1 MRTFTLGLLMGSLFS
16 IGASAAA
23 LEPGTALLDAAA
35 RRQLVAIAPDASGEI
50 AAFPLGTGVSG
61 PIRFR
66 RVEIYAPDARIY
78 RVDADGVHEVPRS
91 ERIHLIGVSADGAT
105 RVGLSFDPDASAAP
119 VGSGQGPAGAF
130 VLTAQRQGADWLLT
144 AMVPEAA
151 LPEGV
156 TPQFTPNTDTAV
168 APDYVAPVLDLSGAI
183 AVPAGAGYASMA
195 VVAVDTDTEL
205 LTKRFSNNTA
215 QATAW
220 IADLFAQMNL
230 TYQRDLNVVLRQ
242 GTTFLRTT
250 SDPYNNTDSPA
261 SQAQLNEFGAYWQA
275 NYSGGANAVA
285 RQFAMLLSGK
295 SPSGNSASG
304 IAWLNAYCRSTS
316 SGGSYSVSQVFTN
329 PGIGIA
335 LSAFIVGHELGHNF
349 GARHTHC
356 ASAANGSGP
365 TGSGTI
371 DQCFNGEGGCY
382 SGTPACPAT
391 GPGAPRGSLM
401 SYCHIG
407 APNGANCGQNVL
419 QFHPTHVTQLRGLV
433 AANTPSCLRS
443 ELIFANGF
451 Q

>member
-1 MRTFTLGLLMGSLFS
+1 MRTFILGLLLCGLLAG
-16 IGASAAA
+16 GASAASV
-23 LEPGTALLDAAA
+23 EPGTAVLDAATRQQLA
-35 RRQLVAIAPDASGEI
+35 RTAPGASQPV
-50 AAFPLGTGVSG
+50 AAFPLGAGVSG
-61 PIRFR
+61 PIAFR
-66 RVEIYAPDARIY
+66 RIEIYAPDARIY
-78 RVDADGVHEVPRS
+78 RVDADGVHEIPRS
-91 ERIHLIGVSADGAT
+91 ARIHLIGISADGAT
-105 RVGLSFDPDASAAP
+105 RVGLSFDPAAADAP
-119 VGSGQGPAGAF
+119 VGSGSGPAGPF
-130 VLTAQRQGADWLLT
+130 VLNARRQGADWVLT
-144 AMVPEAA
+144 AVTPEAA

-156 TPQFTPNTDTAV
+156 TPQFTPNADTAM
-168 APDYVAPVLDLSGAI
+168 APDYVAPVLDLAGTT
-183 AVPAGAGYASMA
+183 PAGAGYASMA
-195 VVAVDTDTEL
+195 VIAVDTDTEL
-205 LTKRFSNNTA
+205 MSERFSNNTA

-220 IADLFAQMNL
+220 IADLFAQMNI
-230 TYQRDLNVVLRQ
+230 TYQRDLNVTLKQ

-250 SDPYNNTDSPA
+250 TDPYANTDSPA
-261 SQAQLNEFGAYWQA
+261 SQAQLTEFGNYWQA
-275 NYSGGANAVA
+275 NYSSGANAVP

-304 IAWLNAYCRSTS
+304 IAWLNAYCRTAS

-329 PGIGIA
+329 PGIGIPS
-335 LSAFIVGHELGHNF
+335 SAFIVGHELGHNF

-371 DQCFNGEGGCY
+371 DQCFRGESGCY
-382 SGTPACPAT
+382 SGTPVCPSS

-407 APNGANCGQNVL
+407 APNGANCGQNEL
-419 QFHPTHVTQLRGLV
+419 QFHPTHVNQLRGLV